1 MTIKRIF
8 ALLSMSG
15 FLSLATANELETNLS
30 AQQGELDQA
39 KGSQVKID
47 KLYEQKLEVV
57 QDTREA
63 KAEIEQ
69 LTVYN
74 RQLTSIISDQVA
86 QMASLEEQIQ
96 NIEVTQQGIMPLM
109 ERMLSTLDQFISLDT
124 PFLLEERQERV
135 ANLRG
140 LLLSSKVTISEKF
153 RRVLEA
159 FQIEIEYGRTIEAYR
174 GKDAQGNVVD
184 FLRVGRVGLYAL
196 DLDESKVRIWN
207 RSIAAWEE
215 LEDQYTSA
223 IAKGIKIARKQS
235 APSLLDLK
243 LPGLKG

>member
-15 FLSLATANELETNLS
+15 FLSLATANELEANLS

-39 KGSQVKID
+39 KDSQIKID
-47 KLYEQKLEVV
+47 KLYEQKLEVI

-74 RQLTSIISDQVA
+74 RQLTSIIRDQVE

-207 RSIAAWEE
+207 RSAAVWEE
-215 LEDQYTSA
+215 LEDRYTSA
-223 IAKGIKIARKQS
+223 IEKGIKIARKQS

>member
-30 AQQGELDQA
+30 AQLGELDQA
-39 KGSQVKID
+39 KGSQIKID
-47 KLYEQKLEVV
+47 KLYEQKLEVI

-74 RQLTSIISDQVA
+74 RQLTSIIRDQVE

-207 RSIAAWEE
+207 RSAAVWEE
-215 LEDQYTSA
+215 LEDRYTSA
-223 IAKGIKIARKQS
+223 IEKGIKIARKQS

>member
-39 KGSQVKID
+39 KGSQAKID

-215 LEDQYTSA
+215 LEDQYASA
-223 IAKGIKIARKQS
+223 IEKGIKIARKQS

>member
-15 FLSLATANELETNLS
+15 FLSLATANELEANLS

-39 KGSQVKID
+39 KGSQLKID
-47 KLYEQKLEVV
+47 KLYEQKLEVI

-74 RQLTSIISDQVA
+74 RQLTSIIRDQVE

-207 RSIAAWEE
+207 RSAAVWEE
-215 LEDQYTSA
+215 LEDRYTSA
-223 IAKGIKIARKQS
+223 IEKGIKIARKQS

>member
-15 FLSLATANELETNLS
+15 FLSLATANELENNLS

-223 IAKGIKIARKQS
+223 IEKGIKIARKQS

>member
-39 KGSQVKID
+39 KGSQAKID

-223 IAKGIKIARKQS
+223 IEKGIKIARKQS

>member
-174 GKDAQGNVVD
+174 GKDDQGNVVD

-223 IAKGIKIARKQS
+223 IEKGIKIARKQS

>member
-223 IAKGIKIARKQS
+223 IEKGIKIARKQS